1 MRDVVRAVM
10 GTDTYHHM
18 PMAAHMS
25 RRMHIIAAGLCTNTH
40 MGRTRAHT
48 RVPMCARAAM
58 LIPRAPTPIHHRAT
72 MDLGLRTQCLNHRL
86 CNL

>member
-10 GTDTYHHM
+10 GTDANHHT
-18 PMAAHMS
+18 PMAVHMS
-25 RRMHIIAAGLCTNTH
+25 RRMHIIVAGSHTNTLT
-40 MGRTRAHT
+40 GRTRAPT

-72 MDLGLRTQCLNHRL
+72 MDRGLRTRCLNHRS